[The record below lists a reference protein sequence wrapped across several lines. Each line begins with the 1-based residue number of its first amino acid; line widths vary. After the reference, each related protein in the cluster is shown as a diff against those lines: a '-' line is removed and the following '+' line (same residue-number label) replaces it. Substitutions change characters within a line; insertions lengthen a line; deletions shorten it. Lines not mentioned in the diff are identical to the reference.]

1 MQGSRQ
7 LDYLGGAVK
16 LRHWELGGTL
26 CAQISIYQTT
36 LGGGGGLEVDPRQAE
51 DDGHQYRPRPGSNL
65 GGQTGSVDTSF
76 SRKVPVKV

>member
-1 MQGSRQ
+1 M
-7 LDYLGGAVK
+7 K

-65 GGQTGSVDTSF
+65 PSMETSF
-76 SRKVPVKV
+76 SRKAPVKV